1 MYLTNQVANLE
12 AETIARVDGLLMFAD
27 REGQPLNPRLVAI
40 AKTQMELGFA
50 MLAKATRA
58 VDSNKA

>member
-1 MYLTNQVANLE
+1 MYLVNEVANLE
-12 AETIARVDGLLMFAD
+12 AETIAVVDNIVMAAD
-27 REGQPLNPRLVAI
+27 RSGETLNPRLVAI
-40 AKTQMELGFA
+40 AKTQLELGFA